1 MKNTH
6 NFLDGVSLWSIP
18 MDYATLYSTEDV
30 ELKVQIPSLIAVE
43 EGANILAKATV
54 SGFSFLDG
62 LSWTFPHLL
71 QLVCYQRNCFLFAYF
86 GRPQGGQLVAS
97 HLHKDDWLG

>member
-1 MKNTH
+1 MN
-6 NFLDGVSLWSIP
+6 
-18 MDYATLYSTEDV
+18 YATLYSTEDRV
-30 ELKVQIPSLIAVE
+30 EGPGTPSLIAME

-54 SGFSFLDG
+54 LGFSKEGANILAKATVLSFSFLDG

-86 GRPQGGQLVAS
+86 GSPQGGQLAAS
-97 HLHKDDWLG
+97 HLYKDDWLG

>member
-1 MKNTH
+1 MN
-6 NFLDGVSLWSIP
+6 
-18 MDYATLYSTEDV
+18 YATLYSTEDRV
-30 ELKVQIPSLIAVE
+30 EGPGTPSLIAME

-54 SGFSFLDG
+54 LGFSFLDC

-86 GRPQGGQLVAS
+86 GSPQGGQLAAS
-97 HLHKDDWLG
+97 HLHEDHWLG